1 MTVVNHII
9 GDPAELGW
17 TAAKAMLLFLTAVV
31 GFRVA
36 ERRTLAQMSPF
47 DFVAAVAVGAI
58 IGRVP
63 NASGTSYA
71 AGAVTL
77 VTVLVAHSVLTR
89 LRRFPAISTLVDHA
103 PRLLVAHGHVL
114 KREMERSGFITADL
128 YALLRSQNICDL
140 SQVRYVIIE
149 QRGTISVIR
158 EAGPSSERDGDVLQ
172 DVLRRANERQ

>member
-1 MTVVNHII
+1 MNHII
-9 GDPAELGW
+9 GDPTELGW
-17 TAAKAMLLFLTAVV
+17 TAAKAMLLFLTAVA

-63 NASGTSYA
+63 NASDASYA

-77 VTVLVAHSVLTR
+77 VTILVAHSVLTR
-89 LRRFPAISTLVDHA
+89 LRRIPAITTLVDHT
-103 PRLLVAHGHVL
+103 PRLLVAHGQVL
-114 KREMERSGFITADL
+114 TGEMKRSGFITADL

-149 QRGTISVIR
+149 QSGAMSVIR
-158 EAGPSSERDGDVLQ
+158 EAGAGSEGDGDVLQ
-172 DVLRRANERQ
+172 GLLQRAKDGQ

>member
-1 MTVVNHII
+1 MNHII
-9 GDPAELGW
+9 GNPAELGW
-17 TAAKAMLLFLTAVV
+17 TAAKAMLLFMTAIA

-89 LRRFPAISTLVDHA
+89 LRRFPAITTLVDHT
-103 PRLLVAHGHVL
+103 PRLLVAHGQVL

-128 YALLRSQNICDL
+128 YALLRSQSISDL

-149 QRGTISVIR
+149 QLGTISVIR
-158 EAGPSSERDGDVLQ
+158 EAGRGSEGDGDVLEGLLEG
-172 DVLRRANERQ
+172 VRNGE

>member
-1 MTVVNHII
+1 MSAVDHII

-17 TAAKAMLLFLTAVV
+17 TAAKAMLLFMTAVA

-77 VTVLVAHSVLTR
+77 VTVLVAHSLLTR
-89 LRRFPAISTLVDHA
+89 LRRFPAITTLVDRT
-103 PRLLVAHGHVL
+103 PRLLVAHGQVL

-149 QRGTISVIR
+149 KLGTISVIR
-158 EAGPSSERDGDVLQ
+158 EAGRGSEGDGDVLEGLLQ
-172 DVLRRANERQ
+172 GVGEGE